1 MTAAK
6 FRDNAKLNKKIPMY
20 EIKLRAELVV
30 KGHISQSN
38 STGSLYIQLIA
49 WHGIKDV
56 GTH

>member
-6 FRDNAKLNKKIPMY
+6 FRDNVKLNKKIPMY
-20 EIKLRAELVV
+20 EIKLRAEVVV

-49 WHGIKDV
+49 
-56 GTH
+56 